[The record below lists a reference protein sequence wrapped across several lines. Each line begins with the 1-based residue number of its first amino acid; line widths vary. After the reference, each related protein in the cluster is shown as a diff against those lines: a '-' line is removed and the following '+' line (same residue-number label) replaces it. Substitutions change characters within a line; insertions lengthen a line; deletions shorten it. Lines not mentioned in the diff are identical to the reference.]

1 MADAGSA
8 DIRVLIGGAMAGVFA
23 DLKPR
28 FEQASGHRLD
38 VFAGATPELIR
49 EIVSGRPFDAALVPV
64 DVMKDEAARACFD
77 PAPTV
82 DVARVGF
89 GVAIRKGARCP
100 DLGTAQAFRQ
110 AMLEAKSITFLPA
123 SAAGAQVLRVFE
135 RLGIAEAMKAK
146 TVTQTVPAQ
155 IARAVASGDAELAV
169 FLTNVLIAPGV
180 EPAIPFPP
188 ELQHDLVFTSAA
200 SANPREPQAA
210 KQFLGYLKSPAAAD
224 IISAKGMR
232 PA

>member
-1 MADAGSA
+1 MTDERSA
-8 DIRVLIGGAMAGVFA
+8 DIRVLIGGAMTGVFA

-49 EIVSGRPFDAALVPV
+49 EITSGRPFDAALVPV
-64 DVMKDEAARACFD
+64 DVMKDEAARARFD

-89 GVAIRKGARCP
+89 GVAVRKGARCP

-110 AMLEAKSITFLPA
+110 AMLTAKSITFLPA

-135 RLGIAEAMKAK
+135 RLGIADTMKAK

-155 IARAVASGDAELAV
+155 IAQAVAKGDAELGV
-169 FLTNVLIAPGV
+169 FLTNVLIAPRV
-180 EPAIPFPP
+180 EPAVPFPP

-200 SANPREPQAA
+200 SADPKEPEAA
-210 KQFLGYLKSPAAAD
+210 KQFLAYLKSPAAAD